1 MTAPIEQLLTDNG
14 QIALARLQD
23 SIMAALNKIDPL
35 LVMHGGTAIWRCYNG
50 NRFSE
55 DIDIY
60 ANAAQAK
67 RLSRELTWAL
77 TRQNV
82 KMEYHN
88 DIRIVTVFNE
98 TARTKIEAMKPERR
112 INPVQREYQRADGTT
127 LIITTLSIDDFILE
141 KLRTYEK
148 RRYERDLYDIYH
160 LTSLRPLSPMLKK
173 KIESFLNGIEQPLK
187 EKGSITGLISAGATP
202 TFETMVELI
211 KKRLE

>member
-1 MTAPIEQLLTDNG
+1 
-14 QIALARLQD
+14 
-23 SIMAALNKIDPL
+23 
-35 LVMHGGTAIWRCYNG
+35 
-50 NRFSE
+50 
-55 DIDIY
+55 
-60 ANAAQAK
+60 
-67 RLSRELTWAL
+67 
-77 TRQNV
+77 
-82 KMEYHN
+82 
-88 DIRIVTVFNE
+88 
-98 TARTKIEAMKPERR
+98 
-112 INPVQREYQRADGTT
+112 VQREYQRADGTT